1 MAANKTTTSPERAPH
16 IQLELLKGW
25 EKLIPHDQQIIR
37 KETSALSESIYDV
50 GKARLCI
57 GEHLAKVRDILEP
70 KKMFVKYLDTLG
82 FSRATA
88 YRFMDNYLMA
98 RTILPTPVMQ
108 VALMRGSDTINARLV
123 KAFPPPKSN
132 DVGVINDY
140 LDVIEQKERGEPPAG
155 SDDQIAESYKREC
168 LNFIRVR
175 WSRLPA
181 SMNKRA
187 KTAWMND
194 LRGMTLTLQGISNPL
209 TIEASAI
216 PEGYVRPRG
225 RPRAEKKAG

>member
-1 MAANKTTTSPERAPH
+1 MAIQQKTSQAVQTPRV
-16 IQLELLKGW
+16 QLELLRGW
-25 EKLIPHDQQIIR
+25 DKLIPHDQQIIQ
-37 KETSALSESIYDV
+37 KETQALTVSIYEV
-50 GKARLCI
+50 GKARLRI
-57 GEHLAKVRDILEP
+57 GEHLTRVRDILEP

-82 FSRATA
+82 FARATA

-98 RTILPTPVMQ
+98 RTILPTPIMQ